1 MKSIFAS
8 KTFWFNALT
17 SVVALA
23 VFAQDSVL
31 LADHPQAVA
40 LIGTAI
46 GMVNVVLRLITT
58 KPVSVKKAA

>member
-17 SVVALA
+17 SVVAIA

-31 LADHPQAVA
+31 LADYPQTVA
-40 LIGTAI
+40 LIGTGI
-46 GMVNVVLRLITT
+46 GMVNVVLRLITKEAVT
-58 KPVSVKKAA
+58 VKKAK